1 MTIREALTKGMII
14 LKSNNIE
21 TPKLK
26 ARLLLQYIL
35 KKDRQYLIVY
45 DNKEIEKK
53 EQWEYFVNIEK
64 IANGVPLQH
73 ITHTQEFMKM
83 DFFVNENVLIP
94 RPDTEILVEEVIN
107 LAKKIDNPKILD
119 LCTGSGAIAISIAK
133 NVPSA
138 EVLAID
144 ISEKALEVAK
154 KNANNLQSKVKFK
167 KSNLFSNIG
176 KMKFDIIVS
185 NPPYIKKSDIKLLSN
200 EVQKDPQIALD
211 GGYDGLD
218 FYRKISSQAID
229 YLKFGSYLCFEIGYD
244 QQEDVTEIIK
254 DSKHYNDTYCKK
266 DLFGN
271 DRVIV
276 TRVN

>member
-185 NPPYIKKSDIKLLSN
+185 NPPYIKKYDIKLLSN
-200 EVQKDPQIALD
+200 EVQKEPQIALD
-211 GGYDGLD
+211 
-218 FYRKISSQAID
+218 
-229 YLKFGSYLCFEIGYD
+229 C
-244 QQEDVTEIIK
+244 
-254 DSKHYNDTYCKK
+254 
-266 DLFGN
+266 
-271 DRVIV
+271 
-276 TRVN
+276 